1 MTSVVYASLA
11 TFLIVWLSLNVIKA
25 RHAKQISLGDGGD
38 PDLTKAI
45 AAQANAIEY
54 LPMAIL
60 LLLVL
65 EYNGAPLVLVH
76 TLGLLLLVGRLVHA
90 NAILTNNL
98 KTRVLG
104 MQITIWILIGLASAN
119 LLFLP
124 YGKLVTPG

>member
-1 MTSVVYASLA
+1 MTAVVYASLA
-11 TFLIVWLSLNVIKA
+11 AFLVVWLSLNVIKI

-45 AAQANAIEY
+45 AAQTNAIEY

-65 EYNGAPLVLVH
+65 EYNGAPLIVVH
-76 TLGLLLLVGRLVHA
+76 ALGLLLLVGRLVHA
-90 NAILTNNL
+90 KAILTNNL

-104 MQITIWILIGLASAN
+104 MQITIWILIVLASAN
-119 LLFLP
+119 LLFVP
-124 YGKLVTPG
+124 YGKLLTPG